1 MNTYN
6 EQLNIIKNKW
16 IGCMKEC
23 ARIDE
28 ILYNLNEILIKE
40 RLNTP
45 DDDGFINLV
54 RFMQLD
60 RLITEDEID
69 YIENMTGHLY
79 VRNYCKFINSHIK
92 QLQNNQRYLRK
103 YNFEYTIINKRRN
116 RKIIDLTK

>member
-1 MNTYN
+1 
-6 EQLNIIKNKW
+6 
-16 IGCMKEC
+16 MKEC

-60 RLITEDEID
+60 RLITNDEID
-69 YIENMTGHLY
+69 YIENMTGHPY
-79 VRNYCKFINSHIK
+79 VRTYCNFINSHIK
-92 QLQNNQRYLRK
+92 QLQNNQKYLRK